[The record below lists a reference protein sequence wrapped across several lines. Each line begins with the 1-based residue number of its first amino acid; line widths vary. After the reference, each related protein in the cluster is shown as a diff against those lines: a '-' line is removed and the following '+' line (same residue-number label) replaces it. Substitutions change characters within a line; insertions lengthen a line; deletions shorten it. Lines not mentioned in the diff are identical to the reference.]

1 MKSVVKSDKMN
12 AYDYNYC
19 QKLLNEY
26 FDAPMT
32 KLLRA
37 PVDPVKDQCPNYLNI
52 VKEPMDFGTMK
63 KKLKANQYDS
73 IDSFYN
79 DIALICKN
87 AKLFNGETSMFGL
100 IANDIMAKADQWKA
114 EKCSCIEEEWF
125 ATVKKGAKE
134 LADHLKDAP
143 ATVSF
148 TDPLDLPEGFSVDS
162 LSEENKET
170 IATIIKPF
178 KVETLVEQWPFIKN
192 ELRLQ
197 VLDIVAPPPKPAE
210 KPPPKSK

>member
-1 MKSVVKSDKMN
+1 MN
-12 AYDYNYC
+12 PYDYNYC

-87 AKLFNGETSMFGL
+87 AKLFNGETSMFGM
-100 IANDIMAKADQWKA
+100 IANDIMAKADAWKA
-114 EKCSCIEEEWF
+114 QKCSCVEEEWF
-125 ATVKKGAKE
+125 SAVKKGAKE
-134 LADHLKDAP
+134 LHDHLIDAP
-143 ATVSF
+143 PTVSF
-148 TDPLDLPEGFSVDS
+148 YEPINLPDGFTIDS
-162 LSEENKET
+162 LSEENKEK
-170 IATIIKPF
+170 IAPLIKPF
-178 KVETLVEQWPFIKN
+178 KIEELVDKWPFIKN
-192 ELRLQ
+192 STRLE
-197 VLDIVAPPPKPAE
+197 VLDIIEPPKTPE
-210 KPPPKSK
+210 KPKSK